1 MSMARAAERSR
12 HALGVQSIEVGL
24 RLLRPLID
32 AGRPLNL
39 KVLAETAGFAPPKAH
54 RYLVSFINAGLIEQ
68 DMQTG
73 RYGLGA
79 LAFELGLNALG
90 LLDHDKLART
100 TLSELELESGQ
111 SACLVVWRNKGPIV
125 AAVESSPQLGTVFIA
140 MRVGSTLSMVRTA
153 SGRIFLAFLP
163 RNTIS
168 AILAKELRSGKMS
181 VVEINELI
189 GQIRRR
195 GYSTSKDGTIPGIS
209 AISAPIFDHESRLV
223 YALTLFG
230 PTASLDV
237 SPKSRVLRI
246 LQRKASELSGRLGH
260 REKNNPRRVE

>member
-1 MSMARAAERSR
+1 MSMARGAERPR
-12 HALGVQSIEVGL
+12 HAPGVQSIEVGL
-24 RLLRPLID
+24 KLLRPLID

-54 RYLVSFINAGLIEQ
+54 RYLVSFIKAGLIEQ
-68 DMQTG
+68 DTQTG

-100 TLSELELESGQ
+100 ALSELELETAQ
-111 SACLVVWRNKGPIV
+111 SACLVVWRNRGPTV
-125 AAVESSPQLGTVFIA
+125 AVVESSPQHGNVFIA
-140 MRVGSTLSMVRTA
+140 MRVGSTLPMVRTA
-153 SGRIFLAFLP
+153 SGRIFLSFLP
-163 RNTIS
+163 RDALN
-168 AILAKELRSGKMS
+168 AILAKERRAGKMS
-181 VVEINELI
+181 AAEIHDLV

-195 GYSTSKDGTIPGIS
+195 RYSTSRDGTIPGIS
-209 AISAPIFDHESRLV
+209 AISAPIFDHDGRLI
-223 YALTLFG
+223 YAMTLFG

-246 LQRKASELSGRLGH
+246 LQRKAAELSSRLGY
-260 REKNNPRRVE
+260 REKETLHRVG